1 MKNIVHLTFDM
12 RIGGAEQVILSLA
25 VHTDSERFHVQIL
38 CLDPHIGPFGRQMQE
53 KGITV
58 EALDRHPGFD
68 FSLIKK
74 IRRFFLSRRIDVA
87 HCHQYTPFVYGV
99 LAAIGTQTK
108 IIFTEH
114 GRFYPDTRRPKRV
127 LANPLLSLITAH
139 ITAIS
144 SATRQAL
151 IDYENFS
158 PKKIRVIYNGIDDKR
173 FVDPGS
179 HVTSDFK
186 NKLHIPEN
194 ARILGTVARLDS
206 IKNQPMMLKAFKEI
220 HHSLPDT
227 YLLIIGDGPE
237 REKLEQLTRDL
248 DIESRVIFTGFK
260 ENTHLYYK
268 IMDLFLLT
276 SFSEG
281 TAMTLLEAMASSV
294 PCIATNVGG
303 NPEIVVHNETG
314 TLVPDNDHHALAEA
328 VISLLQ
334 DQQKIDRFGKQG
346 RTRFE
351 NLFSVQKMVDAYQY
365 LYEN

>member
-12 RIGGAEQVILSLA
+12 RIGGAEQVIMNL
-25 VHTDSERFHVQIL
+25 VEYTDPEQFYVQVL

-53 KGITV
+53 HGFAV
-58 EALDRHPGFD
+58 AALDRRPGFD
-68 FSLIKK
+68 LSLIKK
-74 IRRFFLSRRIDVA
+74 IRHFFLSRKINVA

-99 LAAIGTQTK
+99 FAAIGTHTR

-114 GRFYPDTRRPKRV
+114 GRFHPDSRKPKRIIV
-127 LANPLLSLITAH
+127 NPLLSLFIKH

-144 SATRQAL
+144 KATRQAL

-158 PKKIRVIYNGIDDKR
+158 GKKIRVIYNGIDDKR
-173 FVDPGS
+173 FAGPLNPVR
-179 HVTSDFK
+179 SDLK
-186 NKLHIPEN
+186 NQLHIPEN
-194 ARILGTVARLDS
+194 AWILGSVARLDS
-206 IKNQPMMLKAFKEI
+206 IKNQPMMLKAFKKI
-220 HHSLPDT
+220 HTTLPET

-237 REKLEQLTRDL
+237 RGKLEQLAREL
-248 DIESRVIFTGFK
+248 GVESRVIFTGFK
-260 ENTHLYYK
+260 EETHLYYK

-314 TLVPDNDHHALAEA
+314 ALIPDNDHDALAET
-328 VISLLQ
+328 VLSLLQ
-334 DQQKIDRFGKQG
+334 DQQEIHRLGKQG
-346 RTRFE
+346 RARFE
-351 NLFSVQKMVDAYQY
+351 KRFTVQKMVKAYQQ
-365 LYEN
+365 LYDT